1 MVEMMNQKSSIA
13 LRNIIQFNPFDAVVI
28 VKKQEN
34 QFYVEMANPRATILF
49 NTQYEAGMLA
59 TSFFKQLNWIQ
70 LEEQIENATAEFLT
84 FQLDEQLA
92 VEYVVQPIFTSEGV
106 YTCIILRVESEKAY
120 EKLEEKESKMKHLY
134 FLEQYV
140 DPVISLD
147 LQGNI
152 IYINNAAERKLSFK
166 ALDLIG
172 NSIFDLVEIHDR
184 EKLIELF
191 ERTIKGSP
199 MGLPKVELRNEYFTE
214 EPVYMNSFP
223 TYWDGHVIGAHI
235 VIKNITELFKE
246 REAYKYV
253 SYFDELTKLYNR
265 RALND
270 HWQSILKNSEVQ
282 NYALVLVDLDR
293 FKRFNESL
301 GKKKADMI
309 LVTISERFHKLRDID
324 CEIYRYNGDEF
335 VFLISY
341 DRLEDIENLYI
352 KRIFEE
358 IHAPIVLEQHEYYI
372 TASIGIALSENPQEL
387 ELDRLL
393 HHADKALFHV
403 KMTGRGHFKY
413 FDQSMNKAFP
423 NAALMESHLKRAI
436 EFDELNMY
444 LQPQLDLTTG
454 TVNSFEALLR
464 WENRKFGRVNPTQF
478 IPLAES
484 SGLIVEIGDWVLN
497 KACQYLK
504 DWQEQN
510 LKPVRIAVNISPIQF
525 KQADFVMKVRNL
537 VKKYGIRPELLELE
551 ITETSMSNVEETTK
565 TLKALKEIGVFVAV
579 DDFGTGYSSLSYLK
593 MFPVDVIKIDQSF
606 IADIS
611 KNEKNEAIIEAII
624 AMSHSLGLEVIAEG
638 VEELMQEDFLRD
650 LQCQKVQGYLYNRP
664 LPAEEA
670 IKKYMLT

>member
-1 MVEMMNQKSSIA
+1 MIELINKKSSVT
-13 LRNIIQFNPFDAVVI
+13 LRNIIQLNPFDAVVI
-28 VKKQEN
+28 LKKQDDI
-34 QFYVEMANPRATILF
+34 FFVEMANPRATVLF
-49 NTQYEAGMLA
+49 NTQYETGMLA
-59 TSFFKQLNWIQ
+59 SSFFARQNWMQ
-70 LEEQIENATAEFLT
+70 LEESINNASSEILNFK
-84 FQLDEQLA
+84 LDQHLSM
-92 VEYVVQPIFTSEGV
+92 EYVVHPINTIDGL
-106 YTCIILRVESEKAY
+106 YYCIILRVESEKAY
-120 EKLEEKESKMKHLY
+120 ESLEEKESKMRHLY

-147 LQGNI
+147 LEGNI
-152 IYINNAAERKLSFK
+152 IYINKSAERKLSYSNIN
-166 ALDLIG
+166 LIG
-172 NSIFDLVEIHDR
+172 NSIFDLVELNDR
-184 EKLIELF
+184 ESFLELF

-199 MGLPKVELRNEYFTE
+199 MGLPKVELRNDYFIE
-214 EPVYMNSFP
+214 EPVYINSFP

-246 REAYKYV
+246 RDAYKYV
-253 SYFDELTKLYNR
+253 SYYDELTQLYNR

-270 HWQSILKNSEVQ
+270 HWQSILKKNEEL

-301 GKKKADMI
+301 GKKKADAI
-309 LVTISERFHKLRDID
+309 LAIISERFHKLRHID

-335 VFLISY
+335 VFLILY
-341 DRLEDIENLYI
+341 ERIDDVENLYI

-358 IHAPIVLEQHEYYI
+358 IHEPILFEQHEYYL
-372 TASIGIALSENPQEL
+372 TASIGVTLSENMREL

-393 HHADKALFHV
+393 HQADQALFHV

-413 FDQSMNKAFP
+413 YDQSMSKAFP
-423 NAALMESHLKRAI
+423 NAALMETHLKRAI
-436 EFDELNMY
+436 EFDELDIY
-444 LQPQLDLTTG
+444 FQPQLDLTTG

-464 WENRKFGRVNPTQF
+464 WENRKFGHVSPTQF
-478 IPLAES
+478 IPIAES

-504 DWQEQN
+504 EWQN
-510 LKPVRIAVNISPIQF
+510 KNYKPVRIAVNISAIQF
-525 KQADFVMKVRNL
+525 KQPEFVTKVSNL
-537 VKKYGIRPELLELE
+537 VEEYGIKPELLELE
-551 ITETSMSNVEETTK
+551 ITETSMSDVEETTK
-565 TLKALKEIGVFVAV
+565 TLKALKEIGVYVAV

-611 KNEKNEAIIEAII
+611 KNEKNETIIEAIV

-638 VEELMQEDFLRD
+638 VEELLQEDFLRA

-664 LPAEEA
+664 LPADEA
-670 IKKYMLT
+670 IEKYLHV

>member
-1 MVEMMNQKSSIA
+1 MIEVMNQKSSIA
-13 LRNIIQFNPFDAVVI
+13 LRNIIQLNPFDAVVI
-28 VKKQEN
+28 LKKEN
-34 QFYVEMANPRATILF
+34 NALYVEMANSRATILF
-49 NTQYEAGMLA
+49 NTQYETGMPA
-59 TSFFKQLNWIQ
+59 ASFFARQNWSQ
-70 LEEQIENATAEFLT
+70 LEQYIKNASGEILT
-84 FQLDEQLA
+84 FQLDQHLS
-92 VEYVVQPIFTSEGV
+92 VEYVVQNIHTADGLYYCV
-106 YTCIILRVESEKAY
+106 ILRVESEKAY
-120 EKLEEKESKMKHLY
+120 ETLEEQESKMKHLY

-147 LQGNI
+147 LDGKI
-152 IYINNAAERKLSFK
+152 IYINKAAERKLSYTK
-166 ALDLIG
+166 LNLIG
-172 NSIFDLVEIHDR
+172 NSIFDLVAANDR
-184 EKLIELF
+184 ESFLELF

-199 MGLPKVELRNEYFTE
+199 MGLPKVELRNEYFIE
-214 EPVYMNSFP
+214 EPVYINSFP

-246 REAYKYV
+246 RDAYKYMT
-253 SYFDELTKLYNR
+253 YYDELTKLYNR

-270 HWQSILKNSEVQ
+270 HWQSILKNNEKQ
-282 NYALVLVDLDR
+282 KYALVLVDLDR

-309 LVTISERFHKLRDID
+309 LATISERFHKLRHID

-335 VFLISY
+335 VFLICY
-341 DRLEDIENLYI
+341 ERLEEVENLYI

-358 IHAPIVLEQHEYYI
+358 IHEPIVFEQQEYYI
-372 TASIGIALSENPQEL
+372 TASIGIALSENQQEP
-387 ELDRLL
+387 ELDQLL
-393 HHADKALFHV
+393 HQADQALFHV
-403 KMTGRGHFKY
+403 KMTGRGEYKY
-413 FDQSMNKAFP
+413 YDRSMSKAFP

-436 EFDELNMY
+436 EFDELSIY
-444 LQPQLDLTTG
+444 FQPQLDLTTG

-464 WENRKFGRVNPTQF
+464 WENRKFGRVSPTQF

-504 DWQEQN
+504 EWQDRK
-510 LKPVRIAVNISPIQF
+510 LKPVRIAVNISPVQF
-525 KQADFVMKVRNL
+525 RQADFVMKVRNL
-537 VKKYGIRPELLELE
+537 VDKYGIRPELLELE
-551 ITETSMSNVEETTK
+551 ITETSMSDIEETTK
-565 TLKALKEIGVFVAV
+565 TLKKLKEIGVFVAV

-611 KNEKNEAIIEAII
+611 KNEKNEAIIEAIVT
-624 AMSHSLGLEVIAEG
+624 MSHSLGLEVIAEG
-638 VEELMQEDFLRD
+638 VEESMQEDFLRA

-670 IKKYMLT
+670 IEKYMLT